1 MFYYCVTNYKL
12 SILQQHQFIF
22 SPFPGVRCL
31 AHFIWVLHSGSC
43 KAEIKMSAT
52 RESRLGFFQVPSGY
66 WQNSLP
72 CVCRTEDPGVL
83 LAVHQGTVSYRI
95 LPGPCYMAPSISAM
109 ESIPHRCST
118 CCSNH
123 SLFLS
128 LVYYSL
134 SLFEEPV
141 NIKEEHLIIMV

>member
-72 CVCRTEDPGVL
+72 CVCRTEDPGVFWL
-83 LAVHQGTVSYRI
+83 STKEQSPTGYSQVLATWPPPSQQWRASLTDV
-95 LPGPCYMAPSISAM
+95 LPAAAITAY
-109 ESIPHRCST
+109 
-118 CCSNH
+118 
-123 SLFLS
+123 FL
-128 LVYYSL
+128 V
-134 SLFEEPV
+134 
-141 NIKEEHLIIMV
+141 